1 MPPDASTA
9 LPRLNF
15 ASTLPAHQTSQELFK
30 PKRSLTVLALVAA
43 AHVFVIVALLSL
55 KLVAAPLPEVI
66 TIVNIVMPSAPPQPK
81 IVPPKALPVSAK
93 VQPQVLQNKPV
104 IKTLVIASE
113 TPSPITLAA
122 EVSPPANTA
131 SVSTSPIA
139 APAPAPAAPPAVP
152 SAPRFDADY
161 LDNPAPVYP
170 PLSRRT
176 NEEGKVMLRVFVEA
190 NGSPSRLE
198 IQTSSGYERLDKAA
212 LAAVSRWKFAPARL
226 GNDSIGAWVLVPIIF
241 SLKS

>member
-1 MPPDASTA
+1 MPPDASTL
-9 LPRLNF
+9 LPRLTV
-15 ASTLPAHQTSQELFK
+15 ASVRPSLQPSQELLK
-30 PKRSLTVLALVAA
+30 PKRSLTVLALVAG
-43 AHVFVIVALLSL
+43 AHVIIILALLSL

-66 TIVNIVMPSAPPQPK
+66 TMVNIVMPSAPPQPK
-81 IVPPKALPVSAK
+81 VIPPKALPVSTK
-93 VQPQVLQNKPV
+93 LQPQVMRKTSEPV
-104 IKTLVIASE
+104 MKTIAIASD
-113 TPSPITLAA
+113 TPSPVPAE
-122 EVSPPANTA
+122 EVSKPASTT
-131 SVSTSPIA
+131 SVSTSA
-139 APAPAPAAPPAVP
+139 NTAPAPAAPLAVP

-176 NEEGKVMLRVFVEA
+176 NEEGKVLLRVFVEA

-226 GNDSIGAWVLVPIIF
+226 GNDNIGAWVLVPIIF